1 MTRELIR
8 QSDLINQLVLDRATL
23 EELGRV
29 ELLWMYPQSHR
40 VLGFICKSGFLGS
53 QKSAFQLRQIGSLGA
68 SGLLTQ
74 NQPEKTTA
82 ERVRR
87 LESLLDHEIWSEDGN
102 RIGKITD
109 CLFQLQT
116 GEITQYL
123 FVSSGW
129 TGVLGELYQL
139 SPSQILSFGKQR
151 VLVLATAEFE
161 LYQSGLSQKLSQ
173 KLSQQAEA
181 TTEQAKEQFQQ
192 LQQLTEQ
199 AKVKAQQLSQQLTQK
214 AQVLK
219 TQVSETTQTI
229 LEQVE
234 SGFETLSTQVEEAF
248 ESIEGSDRS
257 DRLAYR
263 SSQRLS
269 DELDH
274 ELDDEFDDEF
284 DNEFDDE
291 LNSEREAGSAQPT
304 LRTVSPAHSAPSLKL
319 ESDASLDDDIWG
331 DDWDLDEKT
340 NVDLKNTDIKNTE
353 VNQSLPRATSQSTQ
367 SPPSPGSP
375 GLGRTDTANSVTP
388 LERADLEDDDEPWI

>member
-1 MTRELIR
+1 MTRGLIR

-29 ELLWMYPQSHR
+29 ELLWIYPQSHR

-53 QKSAFQLRQIGSLGA
+53 QKSAFQLGQISSLGA
-68 SGLLTQ
+68 NGVLTEDR
-74 NQPEKTTA
+74 PEKTTA
-82 ERVRR
+82 ERVKR

-151 VLVLATAEFE
+151 VLVLAAAEFE

-192 LQQLTEQ
+192 LQQLTDQ
-199 AKVKAQQLSQQLTQK
+199 AKIKAQQLSQQLTQK

-219 TQVSETTQTI
+219 AQVSETTQTL

-248 ESIEGSDRS
+248 ESIEDSDRSDRS
-257 DRLAYR
+257 DRLDYR
-263 SSQRLS
+263 SPQQWS
-269 DELDH
+269 D

-284 DNEFDDE
+284 RD
-291 LNSEREAGSAQPT
+291 SSSTQPT
-304 LRTVSPAHSAPSLKL
+304 LRTVSPSHSSPSLKTD
-319 ESDASLDDDIWG
+319 SNTSLDDDIWG
-331 DDWDLDEKT
+331 DDWDLDEKVNT
-340 NVDLKNTDIKNTE
+340 DVKNTGI
-353 VNQSLPRATSQSTQ
+353 NQSQPRAASQSTQ
-367 SPPSPGSP
+367 STRSPGESVPSPADS
-375 GLGRTDTANSVTP
+375 ANSVTP

>member
-1 MTRELIR
+1 MTRGLIR

-53 QKSAFQLRQIGSLGA
+53 QKSAFQLGQISSLGA
-68 SGLLTQ
+68 NGVLTEDR
-74 NQPEKTTA
+74 PEKTTA
-82 ERVRR
+82 ERVKR

-151 VLVLATAEFE
+151 VLVLAAAEFE

-192 LQQLTEQ
+192 LQQLTDQ
-199 AKVKAQQLSQQLTQK
+199 AKIKAQQLSQQLTQK

-219 TQVSETTQTI
+219 AQVSETTQTL

-248 ESIEGSDRS
+248 ESIEDSDRSDRS
-257 DRLAYR
+257 DRLDYR
-263 SSQRLS
+263 SPQQWS
-269 DELDH
+269 D

-284 DNEFDDE
+284 RDY
-291 LNSEREAGSAQPT
+291 SSAQPT
-304 LRTVSPAHSAPSLKL
+304 LRTVSPSHSSPSLKTD
-319 ESDASLDDDIWG
+319 SNTSLDDDIWG
-331 DDWDLDEKT
+331 DDWDLA
-340 NVDLKNTDIKNTE
+340 
-353 VNQSLPRATSQSTQ
+353 QPRAASQSTQ
-367 SPPSPGSP
+367 STRSPGESVPSPADS
-375 GLGRTDTANSVTP
+375 ANSVTP

>member
-1 MTRELIR
+1 MMRELIR
-8 QSDLINQLVLDRATL
+8 QSDLINQLVLDRSTL

-29 ELLWMYPQSHR
+29 ELLWMYPPAHR

-53 QKSAFQLRQIGSLGA
+53 QKSAFQLSQIEILGE
-68 SGLLTQ
+68 SGVLTQ
-74 NQPEKTTA
+74 DRPEKTTA

-139 SPSQILSFGKQR
+139 LPSQILGLGKQR
-151 VLVLATAEFE
+151 IRVSTATQFE

-173 KLSQQAEA
+173 KFSQEISQRAEA
-181 TTEQAKEQFQQ
+181 TTEQAKEQLQQ

-199 AKVKAQQLSQQLTQK
+199 AKIKAQQLSQQLNQK

-219 TQVSETTQTI
+219 AQVSETTQTL

-234 SGFETLSTQVEEAF
+234 SGFETLSIQVEEAF
-248 ESIEGSDRS
+248 ESIEAANRPNP
-257 DRLAYR
+257 R
-263 SSQRLS
+263 SSQA
-269 DELDH
+269 E
-274 ELDDEFDDEF
+274 
-284 DNEFDDE
+284 
-291 LNSEREAGSAQPT
+291 
-304 LRTVSPAHSAPSLKL
+304 PSF
-319 ESDASLDDDIWG
+319 
-331 DDWDLDEKT
+331 
-340 NVDLKNTDIKNTE
+340 
-353 VNQSLPRATSQSTQ
+353 RCC
-367 SPPSPGSP
+367 
-375 GLGRTDTANSVTP
+375 
-388 LERADLEDDDEPWI
+388 